1 MNTQCTATVCRR
13 ARRTMKRGSSLVLI
27 PSTTH
32 RGGSQ
37 MWDQG
42 WNVSQRSQPSPS
54 RNCIGRF
61 DSPVTRSSGKN
72 TRKRER
78 RLSSWNL
85 LWFNQRDRLVTLFLF
100 FSSDT
105 FADSSLLTDYRRK
118 KFAYEFSWN
127 TFSFILVNY
136 LS

>member
-42 WNVSQRSQPSPS
+42 WNVSQGSQPSPS

-100 FSSDT
+100 FPVT
-105 FADSSLLTDYRRK
+105 RSLIRAHQQIIEERNLHTNFPGTR
-118 KFAYEFSWN
+118 F
-127 TFSFILVNY
+127 L